1 MSHMVVNKMGPPSRM
16 LIRWVCPNQ
25 QMATFQTRE
34 TTNGTTR
41 YLNHINKFADQQDG
55 PTTHIVVS
63 GPISLFLLSRKH
75 KMGCANCIPVPT
87 MASCNYV
94 CVALGTLH
102 WVLCFGYSV
111 LGTLYWVLR
120 AAPTSSP
127 LYVLNWTRIAPSSRS
142 SVSSAAGISEE
153 RIIHSHLSP
162 RRLLNSVLVVKSRRL
177 NQGWR
182 LTPGWDLEPQ
192 SRLQRQSYDPP
203 PHISFCNTHITQR
216 RETFIHWVFLPDIL

>member
-75 KMGCANCIPVPT
+75 KMGCANCIHPPTVGIVPNFFLGGGGP
-87 MASCNYV
+87 SLNYEGEKRTYIDHS
-94 CVALGTLH
+94 AFRIPILLKTLARLIFDLF
-102 WVLCFGYSV
+102 WINFPSL
-111 LGTLYWVLR
+111 L
-120 AAPTSSP
+120 
-127 LYVLNWTRIAPSSRS
+127 LNTI
-142 SVSSAAGISEE
+142 
-153 RIIHSHLSP
+153 SHLGP
-162 RRLLNSVLVVKSRRL
+162 CDAFFCCD
-177 NQGWR
+177 G
-182 LTPGWDLEPQ
+182 
-192 SRLQRQSYDPP
+192 QRPKNLKLSG
-203 PHISFCNTHITQR
+203 
-216 RETFIHWVFLPDIL
+216 

>member
-75 KMGCANCIPVPT
+75 KMGCANCIDTFYFRGGAFKNTPNNNLLHHCRDYRIEIGWSFQILLFHET
-87 MASCNYV
+87 LNLFHKYIFLSLSISIFIIEFRWSF
-94 CVALGTLH
+94 LGWLFQ
-102 WVLCFGYSV
+102 V
-111 LGTLYWVLR
+111 
-120 AAPTSSP
+120 
-127 LYVLNWTRIAPSSRS
+127 
-142 SVSSAAGISEE
+142 
-153 RIIHSHLSP
+153 
-162 RRLLNSVLVVKSRRL
+162 
-177 NQGWR
+177 
-182 LTPGWDLEPQ
+182 
-192 SRLQRQSYDPP
+192 
-203 PHISFCNTHITQR
+203 
-216 RETFIHWVFLPDIL
+216 

>member
-75 KMGCANCIPVPT
+75 KMGCANCIPHPVQALTLPLNCKKDFRRIMEFMRTFLMRTIPSVPE
-87 MASCNYV
+87 
-94 CVALGTLH
+94 G
-102 WVLCFGYSV
+102 
-111 LGTLYWVLR
+111 
-120 AAPTSSP
+120 
-127 LYVLNWTRIAPSSRS
+127 
-142 SVSSAAGISEE
+142 
-153 RIIHSHLSP
+153 
-162 RRLLNSVLVVKSRRL
+162 
-177 NQGWR
+177 
-182 LTPGWDLEPQ
+182 
-192 SRLQRQSYDPP
+192 
-203 PHISFCNTHITQR
+203 
-216 RETFIHWVFLPDIL
+216 LPDYTVAISVGR

>member
-75 KMGCANCIPVPT
+75 KMGCANCIPVSGSVSEWV
-87 MASCNYV
+87 SCIRG
-94 CVALGTLH
+94 CVNFWDLFDEK
-102 WVLCFGYSV
+102 VLCLQYLRMYFLCHLIICRVHLYENHTFGWTKS
-111 LGTLYWVLR
+111 YWQNV
-120 AAPTSSP
+120 TD
-127 LYVLNWTRIAPSSRS
+127 
-142 SVSSAAGISEE
+142 VS
-153 RIIHSHLSP
+153 
-162 RRLLNSVLVVKSRRL
+162 NS
-177 NQGWR
+177 
-182 LTPGWDLEPQ
+182 
-192 SRLQRQSYDPP
+192 
-203 PHISFCNTHITQR
+203 
-216 RETFIHWVFLPDIL
+216 